1 MSCRAGVAAIL
12 AASALLADVSAA
24 QVRAGADAE
33 LATRY
38 VWRGV
43 SRTERAVVQ
52 VQGYAYLPQGRG
64 GWMAGAWAGFEPW
77 LPTPGAPTVSGLDG
91 SAFHEF
97 DAWVQRDF
105 VGGGLSASVG
115 AIAYLFNGDAAS
127 GGFSD
132 SVSTAELY
140 LRLSQFEGIRVVAP
154 TLVASWDFWRVKGG
168 YLELQLY
175 RRVPVLPVG
184 PLRMLELG
192 ATTGFSLGQR
202 RTEDDVGYFD
212 RNSFTHVD
220 LSIGLSPRFHLG
232 SLPLTAFTT
241 GHWQI
246 GIDDATRPVNDE
258 GGRDTSTLWLELG
271 FSITPPN
278 GDRERE

>member
-1 MSCRAGVAAIL
+1 VRRGLRPGRILVAL
-12 AASALLADVSAA
+12 ALLADVSAA

-52 VQGYAYLPQGRG
+52 VQGYGYLPQGRG

-77 LPTPGAPTVSGLDG
+77 SPEAGAPTVSGLDG
-91 SAFHEF
+91 SALHEW

-105 VGGGLSASVG
+105 IGGGLSASIG
-115 AIAYLFNGDAAS
+115 AIGYFFSGDAAS
-127 GGFSD
+127 GGRSD
-132 SVSTAELY
+132 SLSTAELY
-140 LRLSQFEGIRVVAP
+140 LRVSQFEGIRLVVP
-154 TLVASWDFWRVKGG
+154 TLVLAWDVWRVDGG
-168 YLELQLY
+168 YLELQLH

-184 PLRMLELG
+184 PLRTLELG

-202 RTEDDVGYFD
+202 RTSDAEGYFD

-220 LSIGLSPRFHLG
+220 LSIGLSPRFHVG
-232 SLPLTAFTT
+232 RLPLTAFTT
-241 GHWQI
+241 GHWKI
-246 GIDDATRPVNDE
+246 GIDDATKPN
-258 GGRDTSTLWLELG
+258 GLWLELG

-278 GDRERE
+278 GDRELE